1 MVRNERTKTKRKER
15 SGSVRG
21 KMAKAFRTAV
31 YGDMALRQ
39 VRQYQRFVNSGQI
52 INKPGTLRAEYQALK
67 RKAVA

>member
-1 MVRNERTKTKRKER
+1 VN
-15 SGSVRG
+15 G
-21 KMAKAFRTAV
+21 KKAKAIRATV

-39 VRQYQRFVNSGQI
+39 VRQYQRVLRTGVI